1 METPFAYGKSWQLS
15 YLEGD
20 HSCSI
25 DWFLAKLLLQLFG
38 QLELYT
44 LPSSIRSCA
53 PLSYYLTIST
63 IIMIITKKKKKR
75 RRRRRGRGNMG
86 KRREESDVILLT
98 FDYDGQ
104 GDHDITI
111 TIRML
116 VVSQRRHLIPQ
127 DPSRLQLCSRRP
139 GSPGCGMRLKP
150 RPSRGLQLMGDADE
164 IRTLV
169 VWQESSW
176 FLWMFIP

>member
-1 METPFAYGKSWQLS
+1 
-15 YLEGD
+15 
-20 HSCSI
+20 
-25 DWFLAKLLLQLFG
+25 
-38 QLELYT
+38 
-44 LPSSIRSCA
+44 
-53 PLSYYLTIST
+53 
-63 IIMIITKKKKKR
+63 MIITKKKKKKR
-75 RRRRRGRGNMG
+75 RRRRKKRGNMG
-86 KRREESDVILLT
+86 KRREEPDVILLT

-127 DPSRLQLCSRRP
+127 DPSRLHLRSRRL

-169 VWQESSW
+169 V
-176 FLWMFIP
+176 

>member
-1 METPFAYGKSWQLS
+1 M
-15 YLEGD
+15 
-20 HSCSI
+20 
-25 DWFLAKLLLQLFG
+25 
-38 QLELYT
+38 
-44 LPSSIRSCA
+44 RR
-53 PLSYYLTIST
+53 
-63 IIMIITKKKKKR
+63 KK
-75 RRRRRGRGNMG
+75 RGNMG
-86 KRREESDVILLT
+86 KREEPDVILLT

-127 DPSRLQLCSRRP
+127 DPSRLQRRSRRP

-169 VWQESSW
+169 V
-176 FLWMFIP
+176 

>member
-1 METPFAYGKSWQLS
+1 
-15 YLEGD
+15 
-20 HSCSI
+20 
-25 DWFLAKLLLQLFG
+25 
-38 QLELYT
+38 
-44 LPSSIRSCA
+44 
-53 PLSYYLTIST
+53 
-63 IIMIITKKKKKR
+63 MIITKKKKKTR
-75 RRRRRGRGNMG
+75 RRRRKKRGNMG
-86 KRREESDVILLT
+86 KREEPDVILLT

-127 DPSRLQLCSRRP
+127 DPSRLQRRSRRP

-169 VWQESSW
+169 V
-176 FLWMFIP
+176 